1 MQSLPVELAA
11 QAPQPA
17 MTPDP
22 VEQVLT
28 AGLMT
33 KYPDGN
39 FHPEALLSR
48 AQLAT
53 ILVKTF
59 QLDQRS
65 TAAGASPVAAK
76 DVPTSHWAYDNI
88 QTVLKTGTMRGY
100 RGDLFY
106 PNQKITRAEALA
118 IFAQAYGVFQFPD
131 QTVESILAKYPDAN
145 QIPAWAQK
153 AMATALY
160 EGFVNSQG
168 PDNRISPLSLMT
180 RADLAY
186 TLSQYLE
193 RQKEA
198 APL

>member
-1 MQSLPVELAA
+1 MAA
-11 QAPQPA
+11 QAQTPQPTA
-17 MTPDP
+17 TSDP

-39 FHPEALLSR
+39 FHAEALLSR

-53 ILVKTF
+53 ILVKAF
-59 QLDQRS
+59 ELDKRS
-65 TAAGASPVAAK
+65 PAAEAAPVAVS
-76 DVPTSHWAYDNI
+76 DVPTSHWAYKNI
-88 QTVLKTGTMRGY
+88 QIVLKTGTMRGY

-131 QTVESILAKYPDAN
+131 QMVESILAKYPDAN
-145 QIPAWAQK
+145 QIPDWAQK

-160 EGFVNSQG
+160 EGFVNTQG
-168 PDNRISPLSLMT
+168 TDDRILPLTFMT

-186 TLSQYLE
+186 TLSRYLE